1 MYDDDD
7 YLLDDDDNSYLEPSY
22 EELNEDEEDES
33 DESDDGV
40 SRRSSKSVE
49 GKLSEEEL
57 KLSNNYDEL
66 QKLKRVTE
74 LKGEGEAGKDLTFEA
89 SIFVMSCIPK
99 HTNSQTIRNI
109 AKEMFSGQSHNRLQA
124 TYKGT
129 QGLIRGEDVDVEYFG
144 EDSTKLNEQ
153 ILKKY
158 RDHIAEFIGY
168 LAGRDLSKDSI
179 MSKRIKQRHIPA
191 FIIHLFHIGA
201 YDLILDCPTMP
212 KEYDDQINNAIKTI
226 NRRKSDIIEDLAL
239 EYEKAGRTKVA
250 ERVRQLGP
258 AWFTREPAELKTLKS
273 LEDLDLTADDL
284 LIYRAHRSKYLNVSK
299 SLTQDVISDLILVVR
314 KENGVDSGITEKL
327 KDKTRGE
334 AIESAKAVYNEWA
347 AKNPLYKDM
356 ADRIRFNKTLI

>member
-7 YLLDDDDNSYLEPSY
+7 YLLDDEDSYIEPSY
-22 EELNEDEEDES
+22 EDPGDDEED
-33 DESDDGV
+33 DESEESEGT

-49 GKLSEEEL
+49 GKLSADEL

-66 QKLKRVTE
+66 QKLRRVTE

-99 HTNSQTIRNI
+99 HTNASTIRSI
-109 AKEMFSGQSHNRLQA
+109 AKEMFSGQGHNRLQA
-124 TYKGT
+124 TYKNT
-129 QGLIRGEDVDVEYFG
+129 AGLVRGEDLDVEYFG
-144 EDSTKLNEQ
+144 EESTKLNEQ
-153 ILKKY
+153 ITKKY
-158 RDHIAEFIGY
+158 RDQIAEFIDY
-168 LAGRDLSKDSI
+168 LASRDLSKDSV

-201 YDLILDCPTMP
+201 YDLIIDCPTMP

-226 NRRKSDIIEDLAL
+226 NRRQSDIIEELAVD
-239 EYEKAGRTKVA
+239 YEKAGRKAVA
-250 ERVRQLGP
+250 ERLRQLGP

-273 LEDLDLTADDL
+273 LEDLQLTAEDL

-334 AIESAKAVYNEWA
+334 AIESAKEVYKQWA
-347 AKNPLYKDM
+347 ANNPLYKDM